1 VALLRGG
8 PQKDLKTVRADGFK
22 SLFSW
27 AKTFFAFPGP
37 HHYPPRSF
45 GDISFSEDTTLSDSS
60 SAAPAT
66 NGTATD
72 KAQQPPLFYNRPLP
86 LSPQYH
92 ATVKIRPEMDFSFAR
107 ETNAIPLT
115 LPEFVLAARNYP
127 IIFIGDELV
136 PSVAVG
142 LRPGDN
148 LFVDMK
154 GAWEASYYIPAYVRR
169 FPFILL
175 TTGNVVGDQEQLTL
189 GIDDDAR
196 SSKDGAQ
203 SLFANDKETEVVT
216 QAMQLC
222 EHFHGAFRYSIDF
235 TVALKASGITEQRSL
250 EVDLPDGEKLQVGSF
265 VAVNEEK
272 FKNLPDATI
281 IDWHRKGWMHAV
293 YFHLQSLNNWEALL
307 ARTTNRMA
315 AAANVR

>member
-1 VALLRGG
+1 V
-8 PQKDLKTVRADGFK
+8 
-22 SLFSW
+22 
-27 AKTFFAFPGP
+27 
-37 HHYPPRSF
+37 
-45 GDISFSEDTTLSDSS
+45 SDSS
-60 SAAPAT
+60 SAAPST
-66 NGTATD
+66 NGSTNGA
-72 KAQQPPLFYNRPLP
+72 AEERPQPPLFYSRPVP

-92 ATVKIRPEMDFSFAR
+92 ATTKIRPETDFGFAKQ
-107 ETNAIPLT
+107 TNAIPLT

-136 PSVAVG
+136 PSMAVG

-154 GAWEASYYIPAYVRR
+154 GAWEPNFYVPAYVRR

-175 TTGNVVGDQEQLTL
+175 NSTEDDKLAL

-196 SSKDGAQ
+196 STKEGAQ
-203 SLFANDKETEVVT
+203 ALFADGTETEVVR
-216 QAMQLC
+216 QGMALC
-222 EHFHGAFRYSIDF
+222 EHFHGAFRFSIDF
-235 TVALKASGITEQRSL
+235 TVALKASEITEPRSL
-250 EVDLPDGEKLQVGSF
+250 EVDLPNGEKLQVGSF

-307 ARTTNRMA
+307 VRTSNRMS
-315 AAANVR
+315 AAANIR